1 MSITIERY
9 IQVVHPNRSKK
20 LLRKWVRWSAA
31 AFAWI
36 AGTVYQMTAVIHTT
50 DLIDGFCYGFVMWK
64 SETTALIHSLWNFG
78 SFYVIVLFL
87 FVFCYG
93 KILVVIRR
101 QARVMAGHS
110 GPGSS
115 ISQAQSSQI

>member
-1 MSITIERY
+1 
-9 IQVVHPNRSKK
+9 
-20 LLRKWVRWSAA
+20 
-31 AFAWI
+31 
-36 AGTVYQMTAVIHTT
+36 
-50 DLIDGFCYGFVMWK
+50 
-64 SETTALIHSLWNFG
+64 
-78 SFYVIVLFL
+78 
-87 FVFCYG
+87 VFCYG